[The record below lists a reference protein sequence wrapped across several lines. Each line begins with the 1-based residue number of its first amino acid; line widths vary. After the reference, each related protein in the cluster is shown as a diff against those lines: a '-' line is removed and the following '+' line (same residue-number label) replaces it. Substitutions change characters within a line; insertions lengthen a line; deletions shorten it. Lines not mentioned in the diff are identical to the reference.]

1 MNGILMRTLAAVLAA
16 AAALPAQGPGC
27 GWRDCP
33 GCWAAGF
40 PSGSLTE
47 LRGQVAAVQLM
58 PGMGMPTV
66 TVKTGN
72 DSKLVFLGSIRY
84 LMMQGFNPKVDED
97 IVIQAYE
104 ANGRYFAATVTLPAR
119 NQTIRLRDA
128 DGRPVW
134 RRGPRW

>member
-1 MNGILMRTLAAVLAA
+1 MNRILMGTVAAVLVA

-33 GCWAAGF
+33 GCWAGGF

-72 DSKLVFLGSIRY
+72 DSKVVFLRSIRY
-84 LMMQGFNPKVDED
+84 LMIQGFNPKVDEE
-97 IVIQAYE
+97 IV
-104 ANGRYFAATVTLPAR
+104 
-119 NQTIRLRDA
+119 
-128 DGRPVW
+128 
-134 RRGPRW
+134 